1 MHGSVDTLLSSV
13 SKPNSGRSVVL
24 DRVDVF
30 VDYHILFQGFVVVV
44 LTYPVVSETR

>member
-30 VDYHILFQGFVVVV
+30 VIIIFYFRDL
-44 LTYPVVSETR
+44 LSLC